1 MHPVRTLLATAVALT
16 LIAGAAAAA
25 GTTGPFVI
33 TEEHVT
39 GGAMQLNWLTG
50 FFTDRKLEPLTPGV
64 ADPAY
69 ANPSG
74 DHTVGALTTAIP
86 DSGGLALSCVDPLG
100 QADYEWEGWVF
111 TGNGDSRRGLVVR
124 ADHAANF
131 SNAYVFVLY
140 AGMGQLQFRKLAGQ
154 TPTSLRAWI
163 TSTLPGGVPALNSWH
178 HMRVQAS
185 ANMFRCWWDGAEL
198 TAGNPIIDA
207 TSPYLTGFVGVY
219 NFNFSVGGITAH
231 FDDLV
236 LSTEQ
241 VVAAK
246 NTSWGRLKN
255 LYR

>member
-1 MHPVRTLLATAVALT
+1 MHPARTLLATAVALT
-16 LIAGAAAAA
+16 LLAGAAGA
-25 GTTGPFVI
+25 VVV

-39 GGAMQLNWLTG
+39 GGVTQLNWLTG
-50 FFTDRKLEPLTPGV
+50 FFTDRRLEPLTLGG
-64 ADPAY
+64 ADAGY

-100 QADYEWEGWVF
+100 QADYEWEGWMF

-124 ADHAANF
+124 ADYPSNF

-163 TSTLPGGVPALNSWH
+163 TGTLPGGIPALNSWH
-178 HMRVQAS
+178 HMKVQAS
-185 ANMFRCWWDGAEL
+185 ANQFRCWWDGFEL
-198 TAGNPIIDA
+198 TAGNPILD
-207 TSPYLTGFVGVY
+207 TSSPYLTGFVGTY
-219 NFNFSVGGITAH
+219 SFNFSVGGITAL

-241 VVAAK
+241 VVPASQ
-246 NTSWGRLKN
+246 TSWGRLKS
-255 LYR
+255 LYRN

>member
-16 LIAGAAAAA
+16 LLAGAAGA
-25 GTTGPFVI
+25 VVV

-39 GGAMQLNWLTG
+39 GGVKQLDWLTG
-50 FFTDRKLEPLTPGV
+50 FNTDRRLEALTLGG
-64 ADPAY
+64 ADPGY

-74 DHTVGALTTAIP
+74 DHTVGSLTTAIP

-100 QADYEWEGWVF
+100 QADYEWEGWMF

-124 ADHAANF
+124 ADYPSNF

-163 TSTLPGGVPALNSWH
+163 TGTLPGGIPALNSWH
-178 HMRVQAS
+178 HMKVQAS
-185 ANMFRCWWDGAEL
+185 ANQFRCWWDGFEL
-198 TAGNPIIDA
+198 TAGNPILDT
-207 TSPYLTGFVGVY
+207 TSPYLTGFVGTY
-219 NFNFSVGGITAH
+219 NFNFSVGGITAL

-241 VVAAK
+241 VVPASQ
-246 NTSWGRLKN
+246 TSWGRLKS
-255 LYR
+255 LYRN